1 MQITSFKG
9 AAVLTGLI
17 LLLAGCRIPGGRS
30 WVVPVTIDPSDLSIT
45 PEQRE
50 RFQTRRDRLT
60 MQMDEGYVILRSGIY
75 TDLNRHRYRPGS
87 YFYYLTG
94 FDAPRSVM
102 VLGGKSGQFILG
114 MPPESIRTMIYE
126 GSPMPREEIEA
137 LIGPDRLLT
146 FMEIRLMLDTLV
158 KGGQPIYTDLSDR
171 ELVQQLEQMS
181 GESDTSPIRGIGSLT
196 DELRIFKDPME
207 VQRLQKACNITAR
220 ALVNVMKECE
230 ADRYEF
236 EMESVIEGTF
246 LEYGA
251 AMPGFSSIVGSGPNS
266 TILHYEK
273 NDRMM
278 ENGDLLLLDIGA
290 EYGYYTADITRTIPV
305 NGKFSREQ
313 RSIYSLV
320 LDAQEQAIDAMKPGV
335 SLGEAHRVASQVII
349 SGLYELGL
357 LTDTT
362 SAWQQLFYVL
372 YPSTHY
378 LGLDVHDVGDYGG
391 FFAGFRSGSAPIDTA
406 YGRPLEPGMVLT
418 IEPGVYFREDGLD
431 QLHMIFGSQA
441 DSLELER
448 FIEAVS
454 PVYET
459 YKNIGVR
466 IEDDILITADG
477 NINLS
482 RYAPKEIQDIQQ
494 LMR

>member
-1 MQITSFKG
+1 MHTLPLRG
-9 AAVLTGLI
+9 ASVLIVI
-17 LLLAGCRIPGGRS
+17 LLSLNGCRIPGGRS

-45 PEQRE
+45 PEQQE
-50 RFQTRRDRLT
+50 RFKARRDKVTL
-60 MQMDEGYVILRSGIY
+60 QMEAGVVILRSGIY
-75 TDLNRHRYRPGS
+75 SDLNRHQYRPGN

-94 FDAPRSVM
+94 YDAPRSIM
-102 VLGGKSGQFILG
+102 VLVGKTGQFILST
-114 MPPESIRTMIYE
+114 PPESIRTMIYE
-126 GSPMPREEIEA
+126 GSPMPPEEIEV

-146 FMEIRLMLDTLV
+146 YMEMRVMLDTLL
-158 KGGQPIYTDLSDR
+158 KGNHPIYTDLSDR
-171 ELVQQLEQMS
+171 EMAEQLEQMRE
-181 GESDTSPIRGIGSLT
+181 GPDPAPLLGIGSLV

-220 ALVNVMKECE
+220 ALINVMKACE
-230 ADRYEF
+230 PDHYEF
-236 EMESVIEGTF
+236 EMESIIEGTF

-266 TILHYEK
+266 TILHYEH

-278 ENGDLLLLDIGA
+278 EDSDLLLMDIGA

-305 NGKFSREQ
+305 NGRFTVEQ
-313 RSIYSLV
+313 RNIYSLV
-320 LDAQEQAIDAMKPGV
+320 LEAQEQAIEAMKPGAF
-335 SLGEAHRVASQVII
+335 LGEAHRVASQVITR
-349 SGLYELGL
+349 GLYGLGL

-362 SAWQQLFYVL
+362 SMWQQQFYIL
-372 YPSTHY
+372 YPSSHY

-391 FFAGFRSGSAPIDTA
+391 FFAGFRSAAPADTA
-406 YGRPLEPGMVLT
+406 YGRLLEPGMVLT
-418 IEPGVYFREDGLD
+418 IEPGLYFREEGLA
-431 QLHMIFGSQA
+431 QLHDIFGSRV
-441 DSLELER
+441 DSLELEQ
-448 FIEAVS
+448 FIETVS

-466 IEDDILITADG
+466 IEDDILITSEG